1 MSEKLVYESSIEG
14 LFLKGLGNKV
24 TPALR
29 DDLKGLGIDLGRI
42 PKSVSRET
50 WAAALDATARHLY
63 PSLERKAALKQL
75 GIVLMKGVE
84 ESFLGRTMA
93 RMVKFLGVKRLIERV
108 PENMKS
114 SNNFSSASVTS
125 LSGNACR
132 LDVNDIGDT
141 PEVFQ
146 GSLEEMA
153 RWAGAK
159 TVDVKFELPNPPA
172 ASFVIRWT

>member
-14 LFLKGLGNKV
+14 LFIKGLGSKV

-29 DDLKGLGIDLGRI
+29 EELKGLGIDLSRI
-42 PKSVSRET
+42 PKSVTQET
-50 WAAALDATARHLY
+50 WSAALEVTAKHLY
-63 PSLERKAALKQL
+63 PKLERKQALKEL

-84 ESFLGRTMA
+84 DSFLGRTMA

-108 PENMKS
+108 PDNMKT
-114 SNNFSSASVTS
+114 SNNFSSAQVTP

-132 LDVNDIGDT
+132 LDVTDIGDT